1 MQASSSCVHDVGASY
16 PLRFGRPATWNAYHT
31 VWTVRDAKDSIV
43 EFAHDPRDSAVQKLL
58 IPAATSIIGR
68 LRAKKDQA
76 AASDG
81 PLQHPI
87 EGEISEATQA

>member
-1 MQASSSCVHDVGASY
+1 
-16 PLRFGRPATWNAYHT
+16 
-31 VWTVRDAKDSIV
+31 
-43 EFAHDPRDSAVQKLL
+43 
-58 IPAATSIIGR
+58 